1 MNCYFTK
8 PIRLAALRGI
18 ISDLTF
24 DSSFE
29 DIGELST
36 VLKELF
42 ETLGIEKA
50 LGVGWIFFEELEV
63 FIKQCNQGIFE
74 KDNKALAEAAHKLK
88 GASAMLGQELLEKP
102 LAQLE
107 IDAQNDAIKDFSG
120 RIQRLE
126 SISKQSEDMFSN
138 YVSLLI
144 K

>member
-1 MNCYFTK
+1 MF
-8 PIRLAALRGI
+8 
-18 ISDLTF
+18 
-24 DSSFE
+24 
-29 DIGELST
+29 
-36 VLKELF
+36 
-42 ETLGIEKA
+42 
-50 LGVGWIFFEELEV
+50 
-63 FIKQCNQGIFE
+63 
-74 KDNKALAEAAHKLK
+74 
-88 GASAMLGQELLEKP
+88 GQELLEKP

>member
-50 LGVGWIFFEELEV
+50 LGVGSIFFEELEV